1 MTDVVLNKLQTIRRC
16 LERID
21 TEYAGE
27 PLNLENITRQD
38 AVILNVQR
46 ACEACISLAMHI
58 VSRRNLGIPQNSREA
73 FALLS
78 QAGIIS
84 DDLAQRLKAMVGFR
98 NIAIHDYQS
107 LNVKILQTIIEKHL
121 GDFREFSEII
131 ISLPQPD

>member
-1 MTDVVLNKLQTIRRC
+1 MTDVVLNKLQTICRC

-58 VSRRNLGIPQNSREA
+58 VSRRNLGIPQNSRGV

>member
-16 LERID
+16 LERTD
-21 TEYAGE
+21 AEYAGE

-58 VSRRNLGIPQNSREA
+58 VSRRNLGIPQNCREA
-73 FALLS
+73 FAMLS
-78 QAGIIS
+78 QAGIIG

-107 LNVKILQTIIEKHL
+107 LNVKILQTIIEKNL